1 MVAIMAQLDRWLYI
15 GEENICIDIM
25 QLTNLMIEQAVS
37 RFLMDINAP
46 DTDPRVFSRFLE
58 FWQGNGR
65 QFLEL
70 MASTKGAEINQ
81 LADYMF
87 ETHNRVARRN
97 GRNTLR
103 RRGGY

>member
-1 MVAIMAQLDRWLYI
+1 
-15 GEENICIDIM
+15 M

-46 DTDPRVFSRFLE
+46 DTDPRVFSRFLA

-65 QFLEL
+65 QILEL
-70 MASTKGAEINQ
+70 RFSSGGAEISQ
-81 LADYMF
+81 LANYML
-87 ETHNRVARRN
+87 EIHNRIARKR
-97 GRNTLR
+97 GRRTLR